1 MQSKIPPWS
10 ICFGLETEI
19 GIAVAED
26 PDADVVEES
35 IKLVRAAARH
45 GLSNLWDYASED
57 PHNDARGFRVQEL
70 LQDSDE
76 AHYVSQ
82 DSQRELT
89 FYEIKSDLVLRN
101 GARFYNDHAHP
112 EYSTPECATLQEII
126 AQDKAG
132 ERILEEC
139 ARQATRHGTRTLRLY
154 KNNTDFRG
162 HSYGCHDNF
171 LIPRIIPWDRLVDA
185 MTPFLVTRQLYAGA
199 GKVGW
204 ECENASLS
212 SGTGGAG
219 FQISQRADFFSE
231 LVSIDTM
238 NRRPLINTRDE
249 PHADPSMF
257 RRFHVIVGDANLSE
271 FATWLKMGTTALVL
285 ESLQEEPIPA
295 AWHIEDPLKAHRN
308 VSRDT
313 TFKWELP
320 LANGKTTTAVELQ
333 LRFVEWVKQ
342 HVDLSHPEKQK
353 VWQDWKETL
362 EILAITPL
370 QCRDRLDWTAKY
382 FLLDEFRRAEE
393 LAWDDPW
400 LQSIDLEYHL
410 LKREEGLF
418 YALEA
423 SGQMKR
429 IISEA
434 EVIHALQQPPT
445 STRAYLRGKCVQKF
459 AKSVKTAQW
468 DNMVLEHKDKE
479 YRLDLSRAFAGGEL
493 DELINAIDRSATID
507 DFVKFLAPRQ
517 TT

>member
-1 MQSKIPPWS
+1 
-10 ICFGLETEI
+10 
-19 GIAVAED
+19 
-26 PDADVVEES
+26 
-35 IKLVRAAARH
+35 
-45 GLSNLWDYASED
+45 
-57 PHNDARGFRVQEL
+57 
-70 LQDSDE
+70 
-76 AHYVSQ
+76 
-82 DSQRELT
+82 
-89 FYEIKSDLVLRN
+89 
-101 GARFYNDHAHP
+101 
-112 EYSTPECATLQEII
+112 
-126 AQDKAG
+126 
-132 ERILEEC
+132 
-139 ARQATRHGTRTLRLY
+139 
-154 KNNTDFRG
+154 
-162 HSYGCHDNF
+162 
-171 LIPRIIPWDRLVDA
+171 
-185 MTPFLVTRQLYAGA
+185 MTPFLVTRQVFAGA

-204 ECENASLS
+204 ECENASLTTGN
-212 SGTGGAG
+212 SGNAG

-249 PHADPSMF
+249 PHADPSKF

-285 ESLQEEPIPA
+285 ESLQEEPIPT
-295 AWHIEDPLKAHRN
+295 AWSLNDPLKVHRT

-313 TFKWELP
+313 SFKWEMP
-320 LANGKTTTAVELQ
+320 LANGKTVTAVELQ
-333 LRFVEWVKQ
+333 LRYVEWVKQ
-342 HVDLSHPEKQK
+342 HVDLSHPEKKK
-353 VWQDWKETL
+353 VWEDWKETL

-382 FLLDEFRRAEE
+382 FLLDEFRKAED
-393 LAWDDPW
+393 LSWTDPW

-468 DNMVLEHKDKE
+468 DNMVLEYKDRE
-479 YRLDLSRAFAGGEL
+479 YRLDLSRAFAGLEL
-493 DELINAIDRSATID
+493 DELIAAIDRSATIA
-507 DFVKFLAPRQ
+507 DFVKYLAPKQ
-517 TT
+517 NL